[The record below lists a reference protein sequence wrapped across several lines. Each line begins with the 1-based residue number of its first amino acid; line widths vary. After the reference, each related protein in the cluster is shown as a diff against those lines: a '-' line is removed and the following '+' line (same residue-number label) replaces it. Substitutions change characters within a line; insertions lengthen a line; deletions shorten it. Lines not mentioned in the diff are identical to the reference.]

1 MDQISY
7 KTTYVNKATAQKEWV
22 LIDAE
27 NQVVGRLA
35 AKVAKLLR
43 GKYKPSYT
51 PHVDC
56 GDNVIIINVE
66 KVIFTGNKL
75 TDKQYNITIG
85 IILLWGFLV
94 NTIMC
99 VFFQD
104 TFCNLNPTMVL
115 IGYFVVA
122 LAGIGMNEFSDN
134 PIVSFIG
141 YNLVVLPVGVV
152 LSICLKDYYMSSI
165 VQAFILTTLIT
176 IVLII
181 VSSIKPEIFL
191 SMGKTLFIC
200 LSAVIVIEFIMILF
214 GNVPKWWDW
223 IVALLFC
230 GYIGYDWAEAQNNAK
245 TLDNAIDSAVALYL
259 DIINLFL
266 RLLGSSKDDD

>member
-1 MDQISY
+1 MY
-7 KTTYVNKATAQKEWV
+7 
-22 LIDAE
+22 
-27 NQVVGRLA
+27 
-35 AKVAKLLR
+35 
-43 GKYKPSYT
+43 
-51 PHVDC
+51 
-56 GDNVIIINVE
+56 
-66 KVIFTGNKL
+66 NKL
-75 TDKQYNITIG
+75 TDKQYNLAIG

-99 VFFQD
+99 IFFQD
-104 TFCNLNPTMVL
+104 SFSRLNPTMVL
-115 IGYFVVA
+115 IGYFIVTLV
-122 LAGIGMNEFSDN
+122 GICMSVFSNN

-152 LSICLKDYYMSSI
+152 LSICLKDYYISSI
-165 VQAFILTTLIT
+165 VQAFILTTAIT
-176 IVLII
+176 SILII

-200 LSAVIVIEFIMILF
+200 LLGVIIIEFIMILF

-230 GYIGYDWAEAQNNAK
+230 GYIGYDWAEAQNKTK
-245 TLDNAIDSAVALYL
+245 TLDNAVDSAVDLHL

-266 RLLGSSKDDD
+266 RLLGNDKNND

>member
-1 MDQISY
+1 M
-7 KTTYVNKATAQKEWV
+7 NK
-22 LIDAE
+22 
-27 NQVVGRLA
+27 
-35 AKVAKLLR
+35 
-43 GKYKPSYT
+43 
-51 PHVDC
+51 
-56 GDNVIIINVE
+56 
-66 KVIFTGNKL
+66 KL
-75 TDKQYNITIG
+75 TDKQYNIAIG
-85 IILLWGFLV
+85 VILLWGFLV

-104 TFCNLNPTMVL
+104 TFCNLNPIMVL
-115 IGYFVVA
+115 ISYFVVA
-122 LAGIGMNEFSDN
+122 LIGIDMSKFSDN
-134 PIVSFIG
+134 PIVGFMG

-152 LSICLKDYYMSSI
+152 LSICLNGYYMSSI
-165 VQAFILTTLIT
+165 IQAFILTTLIT
-176 IVLII
+176 IVFII
-181 VSSIKPEIFL
+181 ISSIKPEIFL
-191 SMGKTLFIC
+191 SIWKTLFIC

-230 GYIGYDWAEAQNNAK
+230 GYIGYDWAEAQNNTK

>member
-1 MDQISY
+1 MY
-7 KTTYVNKATAQKEWV
+7 
-22 LIDAE
+22 
-27 NQVVGRLA
+27 
-35 AKVAKLLR
+35 
-43 GKYKPSYT
+43 
-51 PHVDC
+51 
-56 GDNVIIINVE
+56 
-66 KVIFTGNKL
+66 NKL
-75 TDKQYNITIG
+75 TNKQYNIAIG

-99 VFFQD
+99 IFFQD
-104 TFCNLNPTMVL
+104 SFSRLNPTMVL

-122 LAGIGMNEFSDN
+122 LVGICMSVFSNN

-152 LSICLKDYYMSSI
+152 LSICLKDYYISSI
-165 VQAFILTTLIT
+165 VQAFILTTAIT
-176 IVLII
+176 SILII

-200 LSAVIVIEFIMILF
+200 LSGTIIIEFIMILF

-230 GYIGYDWAEAQNNAK
+230 GYIGYDWAEAQNKTK
-245 TLDNAIDSAVALYL
+245 TLDNAIDSAVDLYL

-266 RLLGSSKDDD
+266 RLLGNDKNND

>member
-1 MDQISY
+1 MY
-7 KTTYVNKATAQKEWV
+7 
-22 LIDAE
+22 
-27 NQVVGRLA
+27 
-35 AKVAKLLR
+35 
-43 GKYKPSYT
+43 
-51 PHVDC
+51 
-56 GDNVIIINVE
+56 
-66 KVIFTGNKL
+66 NKL

-99 VFFQD
+99 VFFLD

-122 LAGIGMNEFSDN
+122 LAGIGMSEFSDN